1 MGAPVAMC
9 YGNCGLLYFHAE
21 YAGCGALVDILGG
34 CVFEGALPNRQLKCI
49 LAWAEVHKDELMQD
63 WGLAADGRPLNPIAP
78 LM

>member
-21 YAGCGALVDILGG
+21 CARRRVLVDIMCG
-34 CVFEGALPNRQLKCI
+34 CLFEGALPNRQLKCI

-63 WGLAADGRPLNPIAP
+63 WELAADGRLLNPIAP
-78 LM
+78 LI